1 MGLYDREYYRDEPA
15 RGFQLGLSHSVVVNV
30 IVINVVI
37 YLIDTLFQVGL
48 ASMMALHADLL
59 DRPWNVWQLLTCGFA
74 HAPDPWHVLF
84 NMLALWFFGRD
95 VEAIY
100 GSKLFLRLYLSLIVC
115 ASLAWVVST
124 NMTVDRPYW
133 GYFTMVGASGGIA
146 GILAIFV
153 CHYPTRTILLNF
165 FIPVPA
171 WVMGLIWLG
180 SDIAGALNRVQGDN
194 VAYAAHLGGAAFGF
208 LFYKTHWYLG
218 WFVPDKWSM
227 PSFKKK
233 PPLRVHR
240 PSEPREAD
248 VSEEADAIL
257 EKIGRHG
264 QDSLTAH
271 ERRVLEEYSRRM
283 QQKRR

>member
-1 MGLYDREYYRDEPA
+1 MGLYDRDYYRDEPS

-48 ASMMALHADLL
+48 SSMMALHADLL
-59 DRPWNVWQLLTCGFA
+59 DRPWNVWQLITCGFA

-95 VEAIY
+95 VEVIY
-100 GSKLFLRLYLSLIVC
+100 GTKLFLRLYLSLIVC
-115 ASLAWVVST
+115 ASLAWVIAT
-124 NMTVDRPYW
+124 NMTVDREYW

-146 GILAIFV
+146 GIIAIFI

-180 SDIAGALNRVQGDN
+180 SDIAGALNRVGGDN
-194 VAYAAHLGGAAFGF
+194 VAYTAHLGGAAFGF

-218 WFVPDKWSM
+218 WFVPDKWAL

-240 PSEPREAD
+240 PAEPREVD

-264 QDSLTAH
+264 QDSLTAS